1 MLMRCRAIADIR
13 HMHSSSKPGTSNPCI
28 AFLASRLIGR
38 SGHLLGWKN
47 VSVPPLNDPSSPQTP
62 HLASSQLMHALFDV
76 PGPHIWAE
84 TSKSPRKHVGSAFDV
99 EIGAKKGAAPNRG
112 RRALHHAFGIA
123 EKSTASRAHQPPR
136 YALRTSSLC
145 SSSWPVPV
153 MVILPVSIT

>member
-1 MLMRCRAIADIR
+1 MRCRAIADIR

-47 VSVPPLNDPSSPQTP
+47 VSVPPSTTHRARKHPTWQAANLCTRFSTSQGLIYGLKRRKA
-62 HLASSQLMHALFDV
+62 LA
-76 PGPHIWAE
+76 
-84 TSKSPRKHVGSAFDV
+84 KHVGSAFDV
-99 EIGAKKGAAPNRG
+99 EIGARKGAAPNRG